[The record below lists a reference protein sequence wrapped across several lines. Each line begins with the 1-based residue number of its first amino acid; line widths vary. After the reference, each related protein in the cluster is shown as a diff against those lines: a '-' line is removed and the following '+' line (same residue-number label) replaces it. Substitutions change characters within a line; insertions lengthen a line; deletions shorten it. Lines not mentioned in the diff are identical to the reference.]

1 MNPLKKLASQT
12 VVYGLSSI
20 VGRFLNY
27 LLVPFYTRYFT
38 TGEYGVV
45 SEFYAYSGF
54 FGVLLTLG
62 FETGYFRFVKSENE
76 ERLYSTSLTFLS
88 IVSVFFVGIIWLFTP
103 FLSGKMHYANH
114 PEYFT
119 WFALILAF
127 DAICAI
133 PFAKLRNENKAFS
146 FAGIKLFEILVNVG
160 LNLFFII
167 ICKGAYEKD
176 ASSALGSL
184 YKPEIGVGYV
194 FISNLL
200 ASVAKLMLL
209 SFSFKGLK
217 EGFDS
222 VLFRK
227 ILAYS
232 LPMVVIGFSGIIN
245 EMLDRVILKYLLP
258 FDAET
263 NLQQLGIYAACY
275 KLSIVMSLF
284 IQAFRFAAEPFF
296 FAHADKS
303 DSRKIYADVMNW
315 FVIFCCFIFMVVT
328 LFIDYFGLFIGKDF
342 RVGLG
347 VVPILLLA
355 NLFLGIYVNLSIW
368 YKLTD
373 RTMTGAYVSLGG
385 ALLTIVLNVLLIPK
399 LGYMG
404 SAYATLICYASM
416 AGVSYLLGQKFYPVP
431 YDFKKIGSYLF
442 VTISLYS
449 LYTNVLSLHQNFF
462 IIPKAIWGIIF
473 FIFFLIVVWWWD
485 GRKLRQ
491 TIK

>member
-176 ASSALGSL
+176 TSSALGSL

-217 EGFDS
+217 AGFDS
-222 VLFRK
+222 ILFKK
-227 ILAYS
+227 ILTYS
-232 LPMVVIGFSGIIN
+232 LPMVVIGFAGIIN

-404 SAYATLICYASM
+404 SAYATLVCYASM

-431 YDFKKIGSYLF
+431 YDRKKVGGYLLLLLVLHLF
-442 VTISLYS
+442 HSHAMDLNKAFFNLPVIFIS
-449 LYTNVLSLHQNFF
+449 V
-462 IIPKAIWGIIF
+462 IF
-473 FIFFLIVVWWWD
+473 LLIFLAVVWLLD

-491 TIK
+491 MIK